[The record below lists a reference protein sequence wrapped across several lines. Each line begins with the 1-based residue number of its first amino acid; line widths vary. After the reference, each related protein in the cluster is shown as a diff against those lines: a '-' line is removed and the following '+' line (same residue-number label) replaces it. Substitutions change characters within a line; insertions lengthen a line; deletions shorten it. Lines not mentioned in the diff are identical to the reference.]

1 MERGFPGGS
10 AVKNLPAM
18 LEMLETWVLSLGQ
31 ESHLEEGMA
40 THPVFLT
47 GESAWTEK
55 QGWL

>member
-10 AVKNLPAM
+10 AVKNLPAV

-40 THPVFLT
+40 TYPVFLT
-47 GESAWTEK
+47 GESAWIEK
-55 QGWL
+55 LGWL